1 MIIIT
6 MMMMMMIIIIIIIII
21 IKIPTSLPKE
31 KAPLQPLRR
40 RPPRQQSR
48 NRSRQLLLQRPPPQ
62 RLQGPQIHFIVMSVQ
77 LNLKLVS
84 FSQFI
89 KTFPFLVEQFSP
101 FCIFASFSHSIFSV
115 SFMPLIYINRRFK
128 FKQPVVLLL
137 QLYILKISI
146 NWFNAHSYLSPKI
159 RGWHSVAYLSEKE
172 NFLKVQISV
181 DSIIFEQ
188 LSSHK
193 KGA

>member
-6 MMMMMMIIIIIIIII
+6 MMMMMMIIIIIIILIIIIII

-115 SFMPLIYINRRFK
+115 SFMPLIYISRRFK

-137 QLYILKISI
+137 QLYILKISS
-146 NWFNAHSYLSPKI
+146 NWFKMRCSFVSKPQNPRMALCGVLIGK
-159 RGWHSVAYLSEKE
+159 RKFFE
-172 NFLKVQISV
+172 
-181 DSIIFEQ
+181 SIDF
-188 LSSHK
+188 S
-193 KGA
+193 